1 MTNARP
7 PLEVLYQDDVC
18 VAINKPSGLLVHR
31 SQIAFDVAEN
41 TVTTL
46 TKQLGKYVL
55 PAHRIDRP
63 TSGVLLFAFTS
74 EIARI
79 LTTDF
84 ELHRVTKSYLAIV
97 RGHTDDS
104 GTIDKPLVSEYQK
117 HKHGADDDEDE
128 PVPQVGAEALTTY
141 KTLGHCEIPFSAG
154 KYPTSRYSLVQAMP
168 LTGRTHQIRRHLQ
181 HLRHPIIGDGKH
193 GDHRHNHLFKDEFD
207 IHRLLLV
214 AHELEIN
221 HPVTGERLMLR
232 ASVGPEFDRALS
244 VLGLPA
250 IEPVPAP
257 FFEPA
262 T

>member
-18 VAINKPSGLLVHR
+18 VAINKPAGLLVHR
-31 SQIAFDVAEN
+31 SQIAYDVAEN
-41 TVTTL
+41 AVTTL

-74 EIARI
+74 EMARI

-97 RGHTDDS
+97 RGHTEES

-117 HKHGADDDEDE
+117 HKHAADDEDDS
-128 PVPQVGAEALTTY
+128 VPQVGAEALTTY
-141 KTLGHCEIPFSAG
+141 KTLGQCEIPFSAG
-154 KYPTSRYSLVQAMP
+154 KYPTSRYSLVQASP
-168 LTGRTHQIRRHLQ
+168 RTGRTHQIRRHMQ

-207 IHRLLLV
+207 VHRLLLV

-244 VLGLPA
+244 VLGLRH
-250 IEPVPAP
+250 
-257 FFEPA
+257 
-262 T
+262 